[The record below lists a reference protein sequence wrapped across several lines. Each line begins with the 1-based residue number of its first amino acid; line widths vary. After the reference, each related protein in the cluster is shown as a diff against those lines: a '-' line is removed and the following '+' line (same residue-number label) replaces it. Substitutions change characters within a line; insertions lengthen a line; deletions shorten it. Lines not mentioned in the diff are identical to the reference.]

1 LGDKKN
7 PTRLRPNSVKSGS
20 LPIYSTGTKLSQ
32 FEVPKKLEEH
42 HPPSSEPPLSTEKF
56 NLTFLLPWSTR
67 FLQKLRDF
75 PKSTRRTR
83 AGNRSDHLHRRKR
96 NFENPFSSLLALAT
110 RSRRADTV
118 AGEILTSNEFLKNF
132 GLATNWPGEPKNE
145 KPEFNIWS
153 PEERTASA
161 PGARSIHR

>member
-1 LGDKKN
+1 M
-7 PTRLRPNSVKSGS
+7 NSVLICFGRQKKLNPPPAKQCKSGS

-75 PKSTRRTR
+75 LKSTRRTR

-96 NFENPFSSLLALAT
+96 KFENLFSSLLALP
-110 RSRRADTV
+110 V
-118 AGEILTSNEFLKNF
+118 PFLAGPSQ
-132 GLATNWPGEPKNE
+132 
-145 KPEFNIWS
+145 
-153 PEERTASA
+153 
-161 PGARSIHR
+161 